1 LLFCK
6 KILTKRFDSEGISF
20 EEKDS
25 SSQYKC
31 MNGYKRRKEK
41 ERERQREGGRGHM
54 YKDIGCA
61 KTSNGWTQSVNLNS
75 LCLYNFCLFT
85 SKPFSHFQ
93 DISFLPFAP
102 LLCLWE
108 TFLFS
113 FCVYNFISS
122 CKKFSLSWRWWGHY
136 FSNNFHWLNNLF
148 LFKKNR
154 LTIRLSLFI

>member
-1 LLFCK
+1 MK
-6 KILTKRFDSEGISF
+6 KSKQNTVLITFFDVKLGYFFAKKVLTKRFDSEGISF

-31 MNGYKRRKEK
+31 MNGYKRQKEK

-93 DISFLPFAP
+93 AISFLLFAP

-113 FCVYNFISS
+113 FCVYILVRVKSFHCLEDDEDIISAITS
-122 CKKFSLSWRWWGHY
+122 TG
-136 FSNNFHWLNNLF
+136 
-148 LFKKNR
+148 
-154 LTIRLSLFI
+154 